1 MANIDRN
8 HMLLAF
14 VWLII
19 GTLFG
24 FWMGASNELQFRAVH
39 VTMLLPGFVT
49 LALYGAVFRLWPD
62 LKASAAAPAQFWI
75 AQIGQVLLVIGGWHF
90 VVTGAIWLIA
100 SASAVMIAGAL
111 IMTWMFWSGNR
122 SA

>member
-24 FWMGASNELQFRAVH
+24 FWMGASNEL
-39 VTMLLPGFVT
+39 
-49 LALYGAVFRLWPD
+49 
-62 LKASAAAPAQFWI
+62 
-75 AQIGQVLLVIGGWHF
+75 
-90 VVTGAIWLIA
+90 
-100 SASAVMIAGAL
+100 
-111 IMTWMFWSGNR
+111 
-122 SA
+122 